1 MTSISPKQN
10 NRLFY
15 KKNGQLVPLTVF
27 KKEFIFNNLNLSIKW
42 HPLGESNPQLAL
54 RRGLLY
60 PFN

>member
-27 KKEFIFNNLNLSIKW
+27 KKD
-42 HPLGESNPQLAL
+42 
-54 RRGLLY
+54 LY
-60 PFN
+60 LVILIYQ